1 MSDGHVRRTRLD
13 NGRRTK
19 KAGIATRRGRG
30 RPLWL
35 WLALF
40 TLPVAV
46 IIPAVWYVAFGPHRD
61 DMVKAIREYGFEPLI
76 PPNQLRG
83 PGALYLVEGNS
94 LRKVCDVDPPLL
106 TGKLQ
111 KSPTLDHVRRRLEKG
126 KFSLGGG
133 YVDELNAKLDG
144 ARVTTIEYRMRDVAI
159 SEIAMDDLLEIQ
171 DNLLRQKSC
180 DDVVQRL
187 LKANKQVCPGY
198 AALSATTSYK
208 VHYDV
213 KVDTS
218 AQTKMATMALVQR
231 VIEADSGGQI
241 QIQSA
246 DELFGEN
253 LFYGIQ
259 LSKFCI
265 TPDTATQPSVRP
277 ELPSEGNSQSG
288 SVFD

>member
-1 MSDGHVRRTRLD
+1 
-13 NGRRTK
+13 
-19 KAGIATRRGRG
+19 
-30 RPLWL
+30 
-35 WLALF
+35 
-40 TLPVAV
+40 VAV
-46 IIPAVWYVAFGPHRD
+46 IIPAVWFVAFGPHRD
-61 DMVKAIREYGFEPLI
+61 DMEKAIREYGFEPLI

-83 PGALYLVEGNS
+83 PGSLYLVEGNS
-94 LRKVCDVDPPLL
+94 FRKVCDVDAPLL

-111 KSPTLDHVRRRLEKG
+111 KSPTLDHVRRRLESG
-126 KFSLGGG
+126 KFSLRGG
-133 YVDELNAKLDG
+133 YVDELNAKLEG

-171 DNLLRQKSC
+171 DNLLREKNC

-213 KVDTS
+213 KLDTS
-218 AQTKMATMALVQR
+218 AQTKMTTTAVVQR
-231 VIEADSGGQI
+231 VIEEKSGGRI

-277 ELPSEGNSQSG
+277 ELQPPEGNSG
-288 SVFD
+288 SVSD